1 MPRLPVSS
9 TPLRREHL
17 AVPWVLL
24 SVVASTLC
32 AQSPPSASSIPFAPG
47 VVLTYVMHNLDEK
60 YDREF
65 NSAIVAVS
73 PEETE
78 FAVDMQYRGPDGKAV
93 KAVYHRHQSRRELL
107 GARTIDHGGTCNPAD
122 TLDTR
127 YRGSTLLMTSQRVL
141 RQLKTGETVDV
152 RSWYIPGE
160 CAHGVMVSGTIRR
173 VEPTPVPVSILLNGQ
188 RLDLSTIHA
197 RGMFSSFDFGQMD
210 VEYWFLDDDQ
220 RPWLIRVEGKQEKK
234 SYMQQLGR
242 VVLPDRESE
251 AKMAAALS
259 KAGAC
264 RVPIYGIY
272 FEFAS
277 AELKAAS
284 VPTLQQIASVMKQHP
299 DWTITIEGHTDSIG
313 GAASNLELSKRRAA
327 AVKDE
332 LARRYGVPV
341 ARLATQ
347 GYGLARPLAPNKSME
362 GRAQNRR
369 VELSRQC

>member
-1 MPRLPVSS
+1 MPRLPVSP

-17 AVPWVLL
+17 AALRMLL
-24 SVVASTLC
+24 PLVASALA

-65 NSAIVAVS
+65 NSAILAVS

-93 KAVYHRHQSRRELL
+93 KAVYRRHQSRRELL

-127 YRGSTLLMTSQRVL
+127 YRGSTLLMASQRVL
-141 RQLKTGETVDV
+141 RQLKTGEPVDV

-160 CAHGVMVSGTIRR
+160 CAQGVMVSGTIRR

-197 RGMFSSFDFGQMD
+197 RGMFSSFDFGQMNI
-210 VEYWFLDDDQ
+210 EYWFLDDDQ
-220 RPWLIRVEGKQEKK
+220 RPWLIRVEGQQDKK

-251 AKMAAALS
+251 DKMAAALS
-259 KAGAC
+259 TAGAC
-264 RVPIYGIY
+264 RVPVYGIY

-277 AELKAAS
+277 ADLKAAS

-313 GAASNLELSKRRAA
+313 GTASNLELSKRRAA

-332 LARRYGVPV
+332 LTRRYGVPA
-341 ARLATQ
+341 ARLATE

-369 VELSRQC
+369 VELSRRC

>member
-1 MPRLPVSS
+1 MHGLPVSFS
-9 TPLRREHL
+9 RSRWAHSVL
-17 AVPWVLL
+17 AWVLSMAVGSSL
-24 SVVASTLC
+24 A
-32 AQSPPSASSIPFAPG
+32 AQAPSPHSIPFAPG

-65 NSAIVAVS
+65 NSMIVSVS
-73 PEETE
+73 PEESE
-78 FAVDMQYRGPDGKAV
+78 FAVDMQYPGADGKSV
-93 KAVYHRHQSRRELL
+93 KGVYHRHQSRRELL
-107 GARTIDHGGTCNPAD
+107 GARTIDHGGTCNSAD

-141 RQLKTGETVDV
+141 RQLKTGESVDV
-152 RSWYIPGE
+152 RSWYTQE
-160 CAHGVMVSGTIRR
+160 CSQGNLVSGSIRR
-173 VEPTPVPVSILLNGQ
+173 VEPDPVPISILLNGQ

-197 RGMFSSFDFGQMD
+197 KGMFSSFSFGQMD

-220 RPWLIRVEGKQEKK
+220 MPWLIRVEGQQGKK

-242 VVLPDRESE
+242 VVLPDKDAET
-251 AKMAAALS
+251 KMADALS
-259 KAGAC
+259 KACHA
-264 RVPIYGIY
+264 PIYGIY

-277 AELKAAS
+277 AELKPAS
-284 VPTLQQIASVMKQHP
+284 APTLLQISSVMKQHP
-299 DWTITIEGHTDSIG
+299 DWTLTIEGHTDSIG

-327 AVKDE
+327 AVREE
-332 LARRYGVPV
+332 LVGKYGVP
-341 ARLATQ
+341 AAHLTTQ